1 MTSFYLSK
9 PYQPPQ
15 APQNLPLNEP
25 WALFGGISPDLFM
38 KRYWHKKPLLVRGA
52 IPAFTLATQNGESL
66 DSPISAEELIEFAGQ
81 DNLESRLVK
90 SEPWNLSSGPFTK
103 KTIPTLSKPN
113 WTLLLQGM
121 EAHHPAAAKVLSWF
135 RFIPDARLDDLMIS
149 IAGLGGGVGP
159 HFDSY
164 DVFLIQMSG
173 RRRWQISQQKDLSL
187 KPNLPLKI
195 LQRFKAEHEWVLE
208 PGDMLYLPPHI
219 AHDGVA
225 LDAGCQTWSVGF
237 RSPSFKELL
246 QEGLWRLAE
255 SLENIPELD
264 QKFTD
269 PMQKATANAEQ
280 LPEELI
286 RQITLKLR
294 KLKLDHVD
302 HFLPGITAYLSEP
315 KQQAFFDGPI
325 KPLSSTQFTKKL
337 GLRKLIAH
345 PQTRI
350 LSLGNE
356 VFCNGENMSQGQ
368 RKDIAR
374 AWQILSAKKALSPQ
388 KIAGNEK
395 TSLYDAYLAGW
406 LVFEL

>member
-25 WALFGGISPDLFM
+25 WALFGGISPNLFM
-38 KRYWHKKPLLVRGA
+38 ERYWHKKPLLVRGA
-52 IPAFTLATQNGESL
+52 IPAFSFATQNSEDL
-66 DSPISAEELIEFAGQ
+66 DSPISADQLIKFASQ
-81 DNLESRLVK
+81 DTVESRLIK
-90 SEPWNLSSGPFTK
+90 AKPWSFDAGPFTK
-103 KTIPTLSKPN
+103 KSIPALSKPN

-121 EAHHPAAAKVLSWF
+121 EAHHPAAAKILSWF
-135 RFIPDARLDDLMIS
+135 RFIPDTRLDDLMIS
-149 IAGLGGGVGP
+149 IAGIGGGVGP

-173 RRRWQISQQKDLSL
+173 RRQWQISQQKDLSL
-187 KPNLPLKI
+187 SPNLPLKI
-195 LQRFKAEHEWVLE
+195 LQRFKPQHEWVLE

-237 RSPSFKELL
+237 RSPSYKELL

-255 SLENIPELD
+255 SLEDIPELER
-264 QKFTD
+264 KFAD
-269 PMQKATANAEQ
+269 PMQKATTNAEQ

-286 RQITLKLR
+286 NQITLKLST
-294 KLKLDHVD
+294 LKLNQVD
-302 HFLPGITAYLSEP
+302 RFLPGITAYLSEP
-315 KQQAFFDGPI
+315 KQQAFFDRP
-325 KPLSSTQFTKKL
+325 KRPLNAKRFTERLGSKKL
-337 GLRKLIAH
+337 LLS

-350 LSLGNE
+350 LSLGKE

-368 RKDIAR
+368 TKDIAQ
-374 AWQILSAKKALSPQ
+374 AWRILSAKKVLLGTKLQASAQ
-388 KIAGNEK
+388 S
-395 TSLYDAYLAGW
+395 SLYEAYLAGW
-406 LVFEL
+406 LFFEY